1 MHLDGKKLQRPWF
14 TTPLLMTG
22 CIIVTCYL
30 VTYLVIGLTHN
41 NNGYGYRPAPS
52 PGLWP
57 LYVGLFFGL
66 CGVGW
71 GRSFNSAARADVG
84 GNFRVSYLKPDH
96 WLTQRVHALA
106 AKLDLP
112 PPAVGVVNVVNAFA
126 MGSSPKDAAV
136 VLGVPLVNGLSGP
149 ELDAVIGHELGHVA
163 TGDMTRMQFA
173 EGYQRMFGTVFA
185 VFTAAI
191 VQAIARR
198 SRTAAPAQLAHSLG
212 GVGRV
217 ILGFGSEIMV
227 KGLSRSREFHADAI
241 GAALSSPEAM
251 KGALNKLHSIATKPT
266 AAENQYGYMMF
277 KGAGSF
283 GGMFSTHPT
292 LEHRLAALES
302 KSHLNKLPLRGDPQ
316 QQPVRQAAPGGDITS
331 VGRLAPPQVRP
342 DVRRNPP
349 PTPRR

>member
-1 MHLDGKKLQRPWF
+1 MQIDGKKLQRPWW

-22 CIIVTCYL
+22 SIVATCYV
-30 VTYLVIGLTHN
+30 VTFVCISLLYQHN
-41 NNGYGYRPAPS
+41 YSGRPAPS

-57 LYVGLFFGL
+57 LYVGLFFGI
-66 CGVGW
+66 CGIGW
-71 GRSFNSAARADVG
+71 GRSFNSAAKATVG
-84 GNFRVSYLKPDH
+84 GNFRISYLKPDH

-136 VLGVPLVNGLSGP
+136 VLGVPLVNGLSRS

-173 EGYQRMFGTVFA
+173 EGYQRMFGVMFA
-185 VFTAAI
+185 TFMAAI

-198 SRTAAPAQLAHSLG
+198 ARTNAPAQIAHGLG
-212 GVGRV
+212 SFGRML
-217 ILGFGSEIMV
+217 LGFGSEMMV

-251 KGALNKLHSIATKPT
+251 KGALNKLHGIASKPT

-302 KSHLNKLPLRGDPQ
+302 KSHFNKLPLRGDPQ
-316 QQPVRQAAPGGDITS
+316 QQPERRPTQGSDITS
-331 VGRLAPPQVRP
+331 VGHLAAPQVRS